1 MSILK
6 KSRFQVL
13 AFLIL
18 ASGVVIAVVA
28 DQPNFALVFLAGLL
42 LGIAAL
48 LVVGMVRIQKLRQQV
63 KQLQRDLKVIPDTP
77 APDNSEA
84 LATTERRLLALL
96 EVEREQNLR
105 RHREIIQLLEKTTNR

>member
-6 KSRFQVL
+6 KSRVQVL

-18 ASGVVIAVVA
+18 ASGAVIAAIA
-28 DQPNFALVFLAGLL
+28 DLSNLALIFLAGLL

-63 KQLQRDLKVIPDTP
+63 KQLHRDLKVIPDVAT
-77 APDNSEA
+77 PDNSEA
-84 LATTERRLLALL
+84 LAATERRLLALL

-105 RHREIIQLLEKTTNR
+105 RHREIIQLLEKNINR

>member
-6 KSRFQVL
+6 KSRVQVL

-18 ASGVVIAVVA
+18 ASGVVIAAIA
-28 DQPNFALVFLAGLL
+28 DLPNLALVFLAALL

-48 LVVGMVRIQKLRQQV
+48 LVVGMVRLQKLRQQV
-63 KQLQRDLKVIPDTP
+63 KQLHRDLKAVPDVAAP
-77 APDNSEA
+77 AESDA
-84 LATTERRLLALL
+84 LAATERRLLALL

-105 RHREIIQLLEKTTNR
+105 RHREIIQLLEKPINR